1 MLRKDIINGFKQ
13 VLFALEE
20 CKIVPL
26 IQKLSGLENR
36 PSKNDQEKEQNLKPL
51 ELFRK
56 WVNLTDG
63 FNKSASEIMSILGLD
78 VLDLH

>member
-51 ELFRK
+51 E
-56 WVNLTDG
+56 
-63 FNKSASEIMSILGLD
+63 
-78 VLDLH
+78 